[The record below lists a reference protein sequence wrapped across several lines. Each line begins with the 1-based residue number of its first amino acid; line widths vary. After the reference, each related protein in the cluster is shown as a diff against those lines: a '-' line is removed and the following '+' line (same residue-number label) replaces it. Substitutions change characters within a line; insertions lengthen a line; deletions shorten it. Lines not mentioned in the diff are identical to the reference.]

1 MADHGM
7 PLDEALDRAT
17 MRLHAEEGTA
27 EAGKISDVIG
37 KDAFD
42 EAQRAPASPDL
53 AQPAPGV
60 GQSRAATQEHARP
73 DGEHALGDSVAQGE
87 GAGGKPSPAK
97 TPLKVKS
104 ARSPGMNRLRPLS
117 KGKDGPND

>member
-1 MADHGM
+1 MADQGM
-7 PLDEALDRAT
+7 PLDEALDRTT

-42 EAQRAPASPDL
+42 EAQRAPASPDF

-60 GQSRAATQEHARP
+60 GQGGGATEGQARP
-73 DGEHALGDSVAQGE
+73 DGEHAPGDSAPQGGEAAGGKTIGSE
-87 GAGGKPSPAK
+87 GAGPAE
-97 TPLKVKS
+97 
-104 ARSPGMNRLRPLS
+104 
-117 KGKDGPND
+117 